1 MNLYFLLALI
11 ASAVG
16 PLLYS
21 LIAPLDRLCR
31 FIDAMVITAIVCL
44 ISLHILPESMAH
56 SGITTLAA
64 VSLGLFGPVLLSY
77 LSKRSQCEIQKPLI
91 IISVLGFI
99 AHNMLDGA
107 ALIIHPDEHR
117 STHLLALAIVIH
129 RLIVSMALWKTLSK
143 SFGFILSVCALTGLS
158 FAMAMGYYFSDQIFT
173 TMDANIFHILQSL
186 SCGMLFHV
194 LLHPHHLKELFVQ
207 WKKPSLLLHLQS
219 AGALCGILL
228 AILAYIFWPAHI
240 H

>member
-1 MNLYFLLALI
+1 MNLYFVLALA
-11 ASAVG
+11 ASVLG
-16 PLLYS
+16 PLLYC
-21 LIAPLDRLCR
+21 LIAPFERTAR
-31 FIDAMVITAIVCL
+31 FVDAMVITAIVCL
-44 ISLHILPESMAH
+44 ISLHILPESMQH

-64 VSLGLFGPVLLSY
+64 VTLGLFGPVLLSRI
-77 LSKRSQCEIQKPLI
+77 SKRSQCEIQRPLI

-107 ALIIHPDEHR
+107 ALVIHPDEHR

-129 RLIVSMALWKTLSK
+129 RVIVSMALWKTLSK
-143 SFGFILSVCALTGLS
+143 NFGLVLSICALTGLS
-158 FAMAMGYYFSDQIFT
+158 FAMAMGYYFSEQLFV

-194 LLHPHHLKELFVQ
+194 LLHPHHIKEIFVK
-207 WKKPSLLLHLQS
+207 WKTPAFFMHIQS
-219 AGALCGILL
+219 AGAICGLLL
-228 AILAYIFWPAHI
+228 AVLAYVFWPAHI